1 MKKLIAGTAL
11 SLAATAAIAPVA
23 EARQAA
29 ASPSI
34 VEVAL
39 AVNAPGSP
47 FAGAFD
53 TLIAA
58 VGCSPDIAG
67 VLSQKGQ
74 YTVFAPTD
82 DAFAELGLTAANVCS
97 VPGLSGILAYHAANG
112 RRDAAD
118 VVSSSQ
124 IRMLNGQ
131 FTEIDGATI
140 DGQNIIVTDVPAS
153 NGIIHAIDGVLLP
166 A

>member
-1 MKKLIAGTAL
+1 MKKFIAAAAL
-11 SLAATAAIAPVA
+11 SLAATAAVAPVA
-23 EARQAA
+23 EARKAA

-34 VEVAL
+34 VDVAV
-39 AVNAPGSP
+39 AVNGSGAY
-47 FAGAFD
+47 AGAFD

-58 VGCSPDIAG
+58 VLCSPDIAG

-82 DAFAELGLTAANVCS
+82 AAFGELGLTPENICG

-118 VVSSSQ
+118 VVSSTQ

-131 FTEIDGATI
+131 FTMIDGATI
-140 DGQNIIVTDVPAS
+140 NGENIIVTDVPAS

-166 A
+166 G